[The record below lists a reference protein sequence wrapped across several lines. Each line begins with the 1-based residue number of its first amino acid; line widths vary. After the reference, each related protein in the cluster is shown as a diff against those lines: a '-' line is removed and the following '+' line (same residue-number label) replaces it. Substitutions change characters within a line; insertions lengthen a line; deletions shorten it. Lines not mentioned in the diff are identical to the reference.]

1 MRLFGQFPACLL
13 MACLLALTAG
23 ATSQADDQQQVR
35 AIIGKAIRAQGG
47 AEKLHKLP
55 AQTWEETGT
64 YYGLG
69 QATPYKASIA
79 AHYPARVKIDIE
91 NVYTAAIDGDRGWMT
106 TKGETRDLRK
116 DLLADRREE
125 QYADWVST
133 LLPLRDKKFKLA
145 LHYDTIVESKPACGV
160 RVAWKESRGLNLY
173 FDKASGLLVKTEQQV
188 NSEEHQGQEVTQE
201 IIFTDFEEVQGMKF
215 PMKTVTRRNGK
226 QFLEVTRTEVR
237 RLEKLDDSL
246 FVRP

>member
-1 MRLFGQFPACLL
+1 VR
-13 MACLLALTAG
+13 
-23 ATSQADDQQQVR
+23 ADEQTQVR
-35 AIIGKAIRAQGG
+35 AIIGKAIKAQGG
-47 AEKLHKLP
+47 AERLQKLP
-55 AQTWEETGT
+55 AQTWEESGT

-69 QATPYKASIA
+69 QTTPYKASIA
-79 AHYPARVKIDIE
+79 AHYPARVKIDVE

-106 TKGETRDLRK
+106 SKGETRDLRK

-145 LHYDTIVESKPACGV
+145 LYNDTVVESKPAAGV
-160 RVAWKESRGLNLY
+160 RVSWKESRGLNLY
-173 FDKASGLLVKTEQQV
+173 FDKESGLLVKTEQQV
-188 NSEEHQGQEVTQE
+188 NSQEQQGQEVMQE
-201 IIFTDFEEVQGMKF
+201 IIFTEFEDVQGMKF

-226 QFLEVTRTEVR
+226 QFLKVTRTEVK

-246 FVRP
+246 FTRP